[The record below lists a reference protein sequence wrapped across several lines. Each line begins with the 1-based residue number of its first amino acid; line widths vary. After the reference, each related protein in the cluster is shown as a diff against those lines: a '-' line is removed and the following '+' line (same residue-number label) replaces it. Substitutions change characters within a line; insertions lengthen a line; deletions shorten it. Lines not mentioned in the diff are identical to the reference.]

1 MGYQLELQYDPA
13 IVRVESMELGPFIS
27 LDWVLDGDIDN
38 TTGVIPVAVS
48 QRHPAPPGAGEG
60 RLAQVRWRASA
71 QVRVL

>member
-1 MGYQLELQYDPA
+1 MGYQLELQCDPA

-38 TTGVIPVAVS
+38 TTGMIAVAVS
-48 QRHPAPPGAGEG
+48 QRHPAPPGPGDG
-60 RLAQVRWRASA
+60 RLAQVRWRGSA